1 MRPMAA
7 SKPVVQSKPA
17 VQSIH
22 AASANIIEII
32 DPHVHLFA
40 LEHGQYHWLK
50 SDNPPYWP
58 DKALINKSFTA
69 DSLHL
74 SEPLTLRGYVHIEA
88 GFDNQQPCAEL
99 AYLEKHFSIPPF
111 NTIAGCDL
119 TLPSEEFATQINSL
133 TEYASCVGVRHILD
147 DQALS
152 LLACPRVLANLSYLD
167 AQGLLFEAQ
176 FDVTDTQVVDRIWHL
191 FMHDSSSNTE
201 PLPLTHTW
209 VINHVGLGSMNE
221 SSVCQWQQNL
231 ARLAAIPSIKVKA
244 SGWEMAD
251 REYNFAQVKQTLS
264 ILLEVFGDKRVLLA
278 SNFPLTLFSCSYQTY
293 WENIVIALQ
302 ELTESY
308 ALNSTT
314 QRALLLQNALDTY
327 FPR

>member
-7 SKPVVQSKPA
+7 SKPVVQSKP
-17 VQSIH
+17 

-99 AYLEKHFSIPPF
+99 AYLEKHSSIHPF

-119 TLPSEEFATQINSL
+119 TLPSEEFATQIKSL
-133 TEYASCVGVRHILD
+133 TQHASCVGVRHILD

-201 PLPLTHTW
+201 PSPLTHTW

-264 ILLEVFGDKRVLLA
+264 ILLEVFGNKRVMLA

-293 WENIVIALQ
+293 WENIVTALQ
-302 ELTESY
+302 ELTESH